1 MPYPEMMVAPMR
13 EDLVKIGFT
22 ELRSADQVD
31 AILGGE
37 KRTLLLVVNSVCGCA
52 AGMMRPGVYHSLQGG
67 SKPELLTTVFAGQD
81 MDATDKA
88 REYITGYPP
97 SSPSVALFKDGEL
110 VYFMERH
117 QIEGRHPMDIAEA
130 LKAAYAEH
138 C

>member
-22 ELRSADQVD
+22 ELRTPDHVD
-31 AILGGE
+31 AMLEGE
-37 KRTLLLVVNSVCGCA
+37 KRPTLLVVNSVCGCA
-52 AGMMRPGVYHSLQGG
+52 AGMMRPGVYLSLQGEQ
-67 SKPELLTTVFAGQD
+67 KPEVLTTVFAGQD
-81 MDATDKA
+81 LEATERA
-88 REYITGYPP
+88 RELITGYPP

-117 QIEGRHPMDIAEA
+117 QIEGRHPQDIAQDLQE
-130 LKAAYAEH
+130 AYAEH